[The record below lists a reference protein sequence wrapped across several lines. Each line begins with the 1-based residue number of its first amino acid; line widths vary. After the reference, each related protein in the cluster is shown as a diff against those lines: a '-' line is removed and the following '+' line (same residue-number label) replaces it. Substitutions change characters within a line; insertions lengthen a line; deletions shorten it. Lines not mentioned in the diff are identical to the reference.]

1 MSQFFLQK
9 KMLMRFTHQH
19 QKVYTPEI
27 TTIEIP
33 PPETTPNTSEESP
46 VDPGEEG

>member
-19 QKVYTPEI
+19 QKVYTPE
-27 TTIEIP
+27 TTTTEAP
-33 PPETTPNTSEESP
+33 TEPANPPEP

>member
-19 QKVYTPEI
+19 QKVYTLE
-27 TTIEIP
+27 TP
-33 PPETTPNTSEESP
+33 PPETTPASEESP

>member
-19 QKVYTPEI
+19 QKVYTPNLLLNSCAKNWI
-27 TTIEIP
+27 KFF
-33 PPETTPNTSEESP
+33 
-46 VDPGEEG
+46 